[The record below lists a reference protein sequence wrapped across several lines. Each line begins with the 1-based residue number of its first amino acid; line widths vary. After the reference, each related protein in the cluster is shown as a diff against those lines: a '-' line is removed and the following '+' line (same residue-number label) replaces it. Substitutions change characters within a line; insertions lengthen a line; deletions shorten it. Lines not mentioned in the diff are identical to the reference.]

1 MDFEEELLKRNIGFC
16 VYANLN
22 DRKGVHGYS
31 GSHSGYD
38 RSKDNP
44 DVSSFHQ
51 RLNQLKQNP
60 NLFLVS
66 D

>member
-44 DVSSFHQ
+44 DVSI
-51 RLNQLKQNP
+51 
-60 NLFLVS
+60 LFLSFSYNCKVA
-66 D
+66 